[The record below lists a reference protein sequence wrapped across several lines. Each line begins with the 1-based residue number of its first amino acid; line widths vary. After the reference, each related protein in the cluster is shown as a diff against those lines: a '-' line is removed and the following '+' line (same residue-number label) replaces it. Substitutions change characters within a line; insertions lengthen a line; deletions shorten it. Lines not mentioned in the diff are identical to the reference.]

1 MKTVAN
7 LISSIIIALW
17 VVAIAILSV
26 QNYTPVSLKFFTF
39 RSIQIPFGILLAFGA
54 GIGMV
59 GMTVI
64 QPLWSIGSSRQG
76 NNILDDDAEF
86 FVDEEDF

>member
-39 RSIQIPFGILLAFGA
+39 RSIQIPFGILLAFSA

-86 FVDEEDF
+86 FVEEEDF

>member
-76 NNILDDDAEF
+76 NNILEDDAEF